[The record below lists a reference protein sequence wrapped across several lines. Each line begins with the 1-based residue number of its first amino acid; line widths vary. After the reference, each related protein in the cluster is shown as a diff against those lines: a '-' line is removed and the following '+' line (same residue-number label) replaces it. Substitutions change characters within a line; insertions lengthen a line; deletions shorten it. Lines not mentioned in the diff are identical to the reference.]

1 LDAGD
6 ILVEVW
12 QPGGRVPLNDDH
24 PKLWEGGEE
33 QPKDRNKGDLL
44 KIRAFLELF
53 FCIFWIIWLILGTF
67 WTYSVSKIV
76 TYDKQDGSTYCD
88 HLTYVLAFVIITAI
102 WVIMVMFLVSC
113 CCCCCICCV
122 AALWPNAP
130 PSTSKEKEEKVDE

>member
-1 LDAGD
+1 MFTTVPVNNMIPIWL
-6 ILVEVW
+6 IVS
-12 QPGGRVPLNDDH
+12 GGVSCLRYTLHICFGIV
-24 PKLWEGGEE
+24 
-33 QPKDRNKGDLL
+33 DRNKGDLL